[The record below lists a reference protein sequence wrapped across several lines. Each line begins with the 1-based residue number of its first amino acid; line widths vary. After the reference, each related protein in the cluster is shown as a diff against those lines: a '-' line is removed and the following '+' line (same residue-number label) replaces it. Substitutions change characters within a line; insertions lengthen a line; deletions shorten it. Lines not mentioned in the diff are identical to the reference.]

1 MESVIVIVELGCALA
16 FAFAIAF
23 ATLLAKA
30 FGTVIAAVV
39 LAALVLTGLAGIV
52 VCVLRV
58 SHQEGHGHDD
68 DKLEVGDL
76 VKEKEGKEQKGEVI
90 KLLGENVRV
99 LWTDGKE
106 QTGKV
111 IELLG
116 KNVKVRWTGDT
127 SVQEDNN
134 CEPLMTGQLKRIPL
148 EAKYQ
153 VRVRVLVLKVV
164 NIDLA
169 AQNFTVDVQFEA
181 SWESQELTQ
190 DLKEHLTSHNKKV
203 EDVQWDEV
211 VKDVQWD
218 ENNTNQERGQLWITF
233 KTEDQKK
240 NQERGKR
247 CIIIKNKDQKEPVEE
262 KFFVHFAPRLK
273 LTNLIGKVNQE
284 RWFDFYAG
292 TKKLSGEPGPV
303 IVCYK
308 WKLEQATF
316 QESMEL
322 DKFPFD
328 TQLLTMKL
336 CTGWPLDDKE
346 NSVQLLQNKKGIYRS
361 FVTTDH
367 FLQSSE
373 YTLFNVLKFD
383 WKYTKRAVSAS
394 NEKYSLLY
402 CSMLVERRIGY
413 WYTNVMLPIF
423 IVTSCVLPSYAVP
436 PDEFGD
442 RAAIVF
448 TLLLAQ
454 VAYKYVIADKLPKIS
469 YMTHLDSYVF
479 FCFAS
484 TFIVVILQFCE
495 NRNIIPHRVLQCS
508 NFTMSGCTVM
518 NTSSVNY
525 DIPVSTT
532 TPNPTTTTSSDDA
545 DWTRIDLSP
554 PVREV
559 QLCVYF
565 LWLSIAWLLL
575 HLMLVCAFACMK
587 FQRHRKNAS
596 WNCSWTSVWVSPLH
610 FADDADP
617 GSVVSIT
624 ITDAGAGYGSTA
636 PMVTLSKPDEST
648 GTQATAKAILTDSSI
663 SGISIEKAG
672 SGYTKAPIVTIKPA
686 DGVTPSETLPTKS
699 ATAVAILTDSVANI
713 EITDAG
719 TEYDSESTPDV
730 KISEPAKSGGTQA
743 TATATVEKGKITD
756 ITITCAGS
764 GYTSPPEVTLSKP
777 KNGGKQ
783 ATAAASLPPTRK
795 ECLKALDLLCKTYLC
810 DNEASPIILWMPNE
824 ADEALKNSGSC
835 DKCHHPCA
843 VVRFEGPHAE
853 ERAAELV
860 NKFETR
866 KDKLCNPRKNVNTWQ
881 ACIQEY
887 YPLKN
892 ANGEHLSQGYKALE
906 DCKTYQRIQERLGA
920 GRFVGPRS
928 NQVNPS
934 DQPNKQRE
942 EIETDPIH

>member
-1 MESVIVIVELGCALA
+1 VGRGSSKIGAVRALHTLKPDATIGMVDVARRFAVESVIVIFWLGCNFA

-23 ATLLAKA
+23 ATLLALA

-39 LAALVLTGLAGIV
+39 LAALVLTGLAGTV
-52 VCVLRV
+52 VCVLRA

-68 DKLEVGDL
+68 DKLQVGDL
-76 VKEKEGKEQKGEVI
+76 VKEKEGKEQTGEVI
-90 KLLGENVRV
+90 ELFGENVQV
-99 LWTDGKE
+99 LWTGGKE

-116 KNVKVRWTGDT
+116 ENVKVRWTGDT
-127 SVQEDNN
+127 SVQENN

-148 EAKYQ
+148 EAKHQ

-181 SWESQELTQ
+181 SWESQELT
-190 DLKEHLTSHNKKV
+190 DYLKSENK
-203 EDVQWDEV
+203 D
-211 VKDVQWD
+211 VKDVLQD
-218 ENNTNQERGQLWITF
+218 GGKTNQERGELRITV
-233 KTEDQKK
+233 K
-240 NQERGKR
+240 NGDKY
-247 CIIIKNKDQKEPVEE
+247 EPVEKE
-262 KFFVHFAPRLK
+262 FFAPRLE

-284 RWFDFYAG
+284 GWFHFYAG
-292 TKKLSGEPGPV
+292 TKKISGEPGPV

-322 DKFPFD
+322 GQFPFD
-328 TQLLTMKL
+328 QQRLTMKL
-336 CTGWPLDDKE
+336 RTGWPLDDQKD
-346 NSVQLLQNKKGIYRS
+346 SVQLVQNKNSSYRS

-373 YTLFNVLKFD
+373 YTLFEVLKFD

-394 NEKYSLLY
+394 REKYSLLY

-442 RAAIVF
+442 RAAILF

-469 YMTHLDSYVF
+469 YMTYLDSYVF
-479 FCFAS
+479 FCFAA

-495 NRNIIPHRVLQCS
+495 NRNIIPQRVLQCS
-508 NFTMSGCTVM
+508 SFTMSGCTVM

-525 DIPVSTT
+525 DIPVSTA
-532 TPNPTTTTSSDDA
+532 TPTPTTTTSFDDA
-545 DWTRIDLSP
+545 GWTGIDLSP

-559 QLCVYF
+559 QLSVYF
-565 LWLSIAWLLL
+565 LWLSIAWLGL
-575 HLMLVCAFACMK
+575 HLILVCAFAYMK
-587 FQRHRKNAS
+587 FQRHRENAS
-596 WNCSWTSVWVSPLH
+596 WHCSCSVWVSPLI
-610 FADDADP
+610 FADATDP
-617 GSVVSIT
+617 GSVVSIA
-624 ITDAGAGYGSTA
+624 ITNPGAGYGSTA
-636 PMVTLSKPDEST
+636 PTV
-648 GTQATAKAILTDSSI
+648 
-663 SGISIEKAG
+663 
-672 SGYTKAPIVTIKPA
+672 
-686 DGVTPSETLPTKS
+686 
-699 ATAVAILTDSVANI
+699 DSVANI

-719 TEYDSESTPDV
+719 TEYDSTAEV
-730 KISEPAKSGGTQA
+730 KISPPAKSVGTQA
-743 TATATVEKGKITD
+743 TATATVENGKITD

-764 GYTSPPEVTLSKP
+764 GYTSPPDVTLSPP

-783 ATAAASLPPTRK
+783 ATAAASSMPPTREK
-795 ECLKALDLLCKTYLC
+795 CLKALHLLCKTYFC
-810 DNEASPIILWMPNE
+810 NKEVPIILWMPNE
-824 ADEALKNSGSC
+824 ANEALKNSGSC

-853 ERAAELV
+853 ERAAEFV

-866 KDKLCNPRKNVNTWQ
+866 KDKLCNPLKEKNRNENTWQ
-881 ACIQEY
+881 ECIKEY

-892 ANGEHLSQGYKALE
+892 AKGEHLGQGYKALE
-906 DCKTYQRIQERLGA
+906 DHKTHQRIQERLGA

-942 EIETDPIH
+942 EIEADLVYR